1 MKGGK
6 KSAIMSDEISWTLK
20 SHISSN
26 LGFSIFHMHPICTH
40 HRDGDG
46 VLTLS
51 PDTRQLPLVL
61 QLRMAMSVVCGRGTV
76 CCSLSCLLNIITSP
90 VSQPIARISL
100 VGCQH
105 SEVAWKD
112 LSMWVSGTGS
122 PYVGQEVKPPIVD
135 SGRYIKMLSNA

>member
-1 MKGGK
+1 
-6 KSAIMSDEISWTLK
+6 
-20 SHISSN
+20 
-26 LGFSIFHMHPICTH
+26 MHG
-40 HRDGDG
+40 GDG
-46 VLTLS
+46 NDTLTLS

-122 PYVGQEVKPPIVD
+122 PCVEQEVRPPIVD
-135 SGRYIKMLSNA
+135 RSRYIKKRSDT